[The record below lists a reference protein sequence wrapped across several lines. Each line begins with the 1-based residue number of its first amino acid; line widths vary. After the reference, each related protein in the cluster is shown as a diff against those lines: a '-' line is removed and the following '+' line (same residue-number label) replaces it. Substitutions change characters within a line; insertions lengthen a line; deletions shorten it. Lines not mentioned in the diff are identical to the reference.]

1 MSDKF
6 TVKRLQLNVETEEL
20 GAAFSPDRTRVLTAV
35 DRTVLLWDVE
45 TGHSLRTFEHTG
57 PVGALAWSADQRQFL
72 SGAHNNVTR
81 LWDVNTGRCLR
92 VLEGHSA
99 CVVTAAWTSD
109 QRHAISCD
117 ARGGIRVWNVL

>member
-20 GAAFSPDRTRVLTAV
+20 GAAFSPDRTRVLIAV
-35 DRTVLLWDVE
+35 DRTMWLWDVE
-45 TGHSLRTFEHTG
+45 
-57 PVGALAWSADQRQFL
+57 
-72 SGAHNNVTR
+72 
-81 LWDVNTGRCLR
+81 TGRCLR
-92 VLEGHSA
+92 VLEGHRA

-117 ARGGIRVWNVL
+117 ARGGIRVWNVFD